1 MKLPVEEMKVSQD
14 RPAAVELLRTVR
26 EFVDSVRPKL
36 AGEDQY
42 HAVVAAYLLGI
53 LERELTLGSEFDRQE
68 EFELARFLRT
78 APTPL
83 AELGRGLCE
92 GIRAGRHDDRFDE
105 LIALLLEQTA
115 NKVWIVRPDHLD
127 PSHHLPPVG

>member
-68 EFELARFLRT
+68 EFELARFPRARIPPAT
-78 APTPL
+78 GD
-83 AELGRGLCE
+83 GRRRRG
-92 GIRAGRHDDRFDE
+92 
-105 LIALLLEQTA
+105 
-115 NKVWIVRPDHLD
+115 
-127 PSHHLPPVG
+127 PPVGGRAASTRSRRASPRSRGRS